1 MAVLVP
7 YHLDERLPG
16 LADGLP
22 SGWAETV
29 VDVIV
34 APGADG
40 PPGWPRLIPL
50 YRAVAAAIAGQ
61 VREGGPPVEVVS
73 SCCGVG
79 LGVLAGL
86 QHAGVD
92 ASVVWFDAHGD
103 VQTMETTTSGYL
115 GGMPVRVIAGYRP
128 ELVAD
133 ALGLRALPEDRIT
146 LVDARD
152 LDPPEA
158 AYLATAAI
166 RRCTVEELD
175 TDALPPGPLLV
186 HIDLDVVA
194 PADLPGLRFPVPGGP
209 AASAVV
215 AAVQRIAA
223 TGRLAALHLACSWDP
238 STPDPSD
245 ARRRL
250 TTELLATVAPRG

>member
-1 MAVLVP
+1 MAILVP

-22 SGWAETV
+22 FGWAETV
-29 VDVIV
+29 VDVI
-34 APGADG
+34 ATGAGG
-40 PPGWPRLIPL
+40 PPGWPRLVPL
-50 YRAVAAAIAGQ
+50 YRAVAAAVAGT
-61 VREGGPPVEVVS
+61 VRESGSPVGVVS
-73 SCCGVG
+73 GCCGVG

-115 GGMPVRVIAGYRP
+115 GGMPVRIIAGYRP

-133 ALGLRALPEDRIT
+133 AIGLRAVPEDRIT

-158 AYLATAAI
+158 SYLETAAI
-166 RRCTVEELD
+166 HRCTVEELD
-175 TDALPPGPLLV
+175 RDALPPGPLLV

-194 PADLPGLRFPVPGGP
+194 PAALPGLRFPVPGGP

-215 AAVQRIAA
+215 AAVQRIVA
-223 TGRLAALHLACSWDP
+223 TGRLAALHLAGTWDP
-238 STPDPSD
+238 STPDPGG
-245 ARRRL
+245 ARRGL
-250 TTELLATVAPRG
+250 TTELLTTVAPLT